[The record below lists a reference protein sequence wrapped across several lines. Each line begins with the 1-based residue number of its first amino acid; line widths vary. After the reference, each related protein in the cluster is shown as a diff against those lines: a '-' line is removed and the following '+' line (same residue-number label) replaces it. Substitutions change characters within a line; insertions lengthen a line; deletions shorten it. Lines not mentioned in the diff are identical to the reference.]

1 MLDDAHYGVHILRT
15 MEPLPGYDAWL
26 TTEPDLFDDA
36 PEESDDEERRYDD
49 WVDSEIDR
57 RKEDA
62 P

>member
-1 MLDDAHYGVHILRT
+1 

-26 TTEPDLFDDA
+26 TNEDLLEER
-36 PEESDDEERRYDD
+36 PEESDEEQARYDD

-57 RKEDA
+57 RKEEE